1 MVFMAPGM
9 STLIT
14 PAQVQMH
21 FASDV
26 SAGFFE
32 RSVPVLGGT
41 HGAAVAGMHGEGA
54 PSFAI
59 TVGFVGAV
67 HMPKG
72 MMFTMGTWSM
82 IVAAGFPST
91 IGVPGRGSTFRAEG
105 AAPNVHIS
113 WAPATTCGGMPRR

>member
-32 RSVPVLGGT
+32 AQHGIPKFEVFVLLF
-41 HGAAVAGMHGEGA
+41 GENGDA
-54 PSFAI
+54 FAL
-59 TVGFVGAV
+59 
-67 HMPKG
+67 
-72 MMFTMGTWSM
+72 
-82 IVAAGFPST
+82 
-91 IGVPGRGSTFRAEG
+91 
-105 AAPNVHIS
+105 
-113 WAPATTCGGMPRR
+113 